1 MISGSLMPIWVIDF
15 ISGILLLVLAVY
27 LLHEV
32 KKIRRMRPGVP
43 IWMYLHWQVM
53 ALSIFAFSHAT
64 GHILLRVFTFMGR
77 GDAFKDIA
85 PLTGGVNSL
94 TFVIVGILFFLYK
107 DIEGASVRFG
117 TLNEARRELEVSLRK
132 LQETSVQREKDA
144 QEIFVKNRELTTL
157 NRIAIAVGKSLDLDK
172 VLSGII
178 GEVKNLF
185 EVDFLG
191 IYLIED
197 KRLALKMSEGLSDSF
212 KQKAATR
219 KPEEPWFSRAVGS
232 REPFFAQER
241 TGEKAGRIDPEIKA
255 EGVQAWA
262 AVPLVSKGEVTGALT
277 VGSSRYDG
285 IDTRKLDTLV
295 TIGGYAG
302 VVIENSVLYEQLK
315 QKVADMERFSRL
327 SVGREMRIIEL
338 KERIRSLMENK

>member
-1 MISGSLMPIWVIDF
+1 MTSASLMPIWVIDF
-15 ISGILLLVLAVY
+15 ISGILLLILAVY
-27 LLHEV
+27 LLREV

-64 GHILLRVFTFMGR
+64 GHILLRIFTFMGR
-77 GDAFKDIA
+77 GDVFKDIA

-117 TLNEARRELEVSLRK
+117 TLDEARKELEASLRK

-144 QEIFVKNRELTTL
+144 REIFVRNSELTAL
-157 NRIAIAVGKSLDLDK
+157 NRIAVAVGRSLDLDK

-191 IYLIED
+191 IYLVEN
-197 KRLALKMSEGLSDSF
+197 KRLVLKISEGLSDSF
-212 KQKAATR
+212 KSKAASR
-219 KPEEPWFSRAVGS
+219 KLEEPWFSRSVSS

-241 TGEKAGRIDPEIKA
+241 ADEKTGRIDPEIKA

-262 AVPLVSKGEVTGALT
+262 AVPLVSKGEVIGALT
-277 VGSSRYDG
+277 VGSLRYDG

-302 VVIENSVLYEQLK
+302 VVIENSMLYEQLK
-315 QKVADMERFSRL
+315 QKVTDMERFRRL

-338 KERIRSLMENK
+338 KEKIRSLLENK